1 MKTIAANLDFGTY
14 HGVGPLGNNVG
25 NGIDVFSTFISSAV
39 GLMTI
44 IAIIW
49 FVFSFITGAIGI
61 LSSGGDKNALES
73 SRKKII
79 TGIVGL
85 VVTILAI
92 FIIRLIGFLLGIDI
106 LNIGSLFGMIQ
117 I

>member
-1 MKTIAANLDFGTY
+1 MTKLIALDFGVF
-14 HGVGPLGNNVG
+14 HGIGPLGNNVG
-25 NGIDVFSTFISSAV
+25 SGIDIFSTFISSAV
-39 GLMTI
+39 GLMTL

-61 LSSGGDKNALES
+61 ITSGGDKNGLES
-73 SRKKII
+73 AKKKIT

-106 LNIGSLFGMIQ
+106 LNIGSLFSKIQ
-117 I
+117 L